1 MSRLEPTEQ
10 LTSYNFLRTQVLSL
24 ASWMS
29 RSVMTIVL
37 SSCEYQQ
44 GKTTPCFPYVAA
56 KSPHT
61 TLHTLGYWG
70 DLDITNEWPC
80 LLCRYLC
87 KSLIPNKFQEKF
99 VKRGIS
105 LDLNH
110 GPRTFVLIWEPS
122 FKEPGFIFVLY
133 IICTCSLYWLAGPC
147 FGMFAS
153 WHPSRELIFTNA
165 MLQLRK
171 AKNVTLSLWMLFKE
185 RVSIKKEKYTW
196 VTWAFNN

>member
-110 GPRTFVLIWEPS
+110 DPRTFVSENPLSKSQDLFLFLILS
-122 FKEPGFIFVLY
+122 VHVLY
-133 IICTCSLYWLAGPC
+133 TDWPDLASACLPVGIRP
-147 FGMFAS
+147 AS
-153 WHPSRELIFTNA
+153 
-165 MLQLRK
+165 
-171 AKNVTLSLWMLFKE
+171 
-185 RVSIKKEKYTW
+185 
-196 VTWAFNN
+196 